1 MKKFQFLSIAL
12 AVFTSACDQSA
23 KSQGKTGINEL
34 QFNDS
39 CSFKNLRIFLICGE
53 DQISRNYL
61 SLEDAMD
68 NGSIVLH
75 ETGSVG
81 ELSADN
87 KSDKYIFI
95 MSGDIVKGGKQD
107 RTIAEDIILQPACKK
122 VPLKSFCVEASRWQQ
137 RGHESAAEF
146 STSKNMLSNKNLKI
160 AAREKREQHEVWEE
174 VAAYQSR
181 VSENLK
187 TEVRSHHSATSLQ
200 LTLENKDIQKAVK
213 EYREAIEHIFD
224 GKTNVLGFAFC
235 INGKI
240 STVDIF
246 GNASLF
252 SKLKSKLLES
262 AINEAVF
269 QYDEK
274 LKFENVTAAD
284 LSSFINSAREAT
296 ETTRETGTNTV
307 EKKYTTAK
315 SILFDT
321 FNTDAGKYPI
331 HTTIYQIE
339 DLDTDSRR
347 RNSSDSF
354 RYGGFNRRP
363 L

>member
-1 MKKFQFLSIAL
+1 MKKFQFLIIAL
-12 AVFTSACDQSA
+12 AVFASACNQSA
-23 KSQGKTGINEL
+23 KPKSATGVNEV
-34 QFNDS
+34 QSNDS
-39 CSFKNLRIFLICGE
+39 RSFRNLTVFLVCGE
-53 DQISRNYL
+53 NRISRNYL
-61 SLEDAMD
+61 SLEEAMN

-107 RTIAEDIILQPACKK
+107 RTIAEDIILQPACKN

-146 STSKNMLSNKNLKI
+146 SSSKNMLSNKNLKI
-160 AAREKREQHEVWEE
+160 AAREKKEQGEVWKE
-174 VAAYQSR
+174 VSAYQSR
-181 VSENLK
+181 VSANLK
-187 TEVRSHHSATSLQ
+187 TDVKSSQSATSLQ

-213 EYREAIEHIFD
+213 EYRDAIEHIFE

-240 STVDIF
+240 STVDMF
-246 GNASLF
+246 GSASLF

-274 LKFENVTAAD
+274 LKFEKVTAAD
-284 LSSFINSAREAT
+284 VHSFINSAREAT

-315 SILFDT
+315 RILFDT
-321 FNTDAGKYPI
+321 FNTDAGKYPV

-339 DLDTDSRR
+339 DLDTTSSGKARISEPDVINRGMPRR
-347 RNSSDSF
+347 
-354 RYGGFNRRP
+354 
-363 L
+363 